1 MGVASGHT
9 ECHVTLFQDWG
20 KCGYSGLRNRGGVR
34 PSTTPPP
41 PWGGGG
47 GGGGVQF
54 FYRMFVQET
63 IVGAKSLSCYTGSRQ
78 EVGWKKEETRVSND
92 F

>member
-1 MGVASGHT
+1 MGVASGHA

-20 KCGYSGLRNRGGVR
+20 RFGYSGLRNMSGVG

-41 PWGGGG
+41 AW
-47 GGGGVQF
+47 GGGVQF
-54 FYRMFVQET
+54 FYRMFGQET
-63 IVGAKSLSCYTGSRQ
+63 IVGSKCLFCYTGSRL
-78 EVGWKKEETRVSND
+78 EVGQKKEETWVSKG

>member
-20 KCGYSGLRNRGGVR
+20 RCGYSGLRNRGGVR
-34 PSTTPPP
+34 PSTAPPL
-41 PWGGGG
+41 PW
-47 GGGGVQF
+47 GVQF
-54 FYRMFVQET
+54 FYRMFGQET